1 MKKYG
6 ILVKLFMLVSIVLCF
21 NSVSK
26 AAEGNSSDNEKNLL
40 VNADGTQGMTGWV
53 SAQKWYIN
61 PDTFCFCPQPQV
73 SATMY
78 QDVEIVNMSVGTEMQ
93 LTSTMYCYNQTP
105 SDIGT
110 IKLEFLNDDKSK
122 VLLSN
127 SVTHASPEVVNK
139 TISLNIPEGAKYAR
153 VTLRGDRRCGT
164 YLDTYF
170 KNTKLTVSAPV
181 IVEPQSSQL
190 KVVLEPKEEL
200 QLSVDDD
207 LYENTQMIW
216 TSSDNS
222 VATVDDNGVVK
233 AIAPGNTIIQV
244 VSKDGSYV
252 DVIYVLVIDD
262 AKDYRLAVDLKKGQ
276 SCRLTIDDMTDT
288 VPVEWSSLNEGIA
301 IVSNKGKVTA
311 MGTGLTIVTA
321 YDKEG
326 NIVGQIYVR
335 VRE

>member
-1 MKKYG
+1 MKKNEV
-6 ILVKLFMLVSIVLCF
+6 LVSLFMFIAITLCF
-21 NSVSK
+21 NSVSR
-26 AAEGNSSDNEKNLL
+26 AAESNSISGSEENLIL
-40 VNADGTQGMTGWV
+40 NGGGTQGMTGWT
-53 SAQKWYIN
+53 SNQQWSIRGDY
-61 PDTFCFCPQPQV
+61 FQPQAQA

-78 QDVEIVNMSVGTEMQ
+78 QDVAIDSIEVGTEIM
-93 LTSTMYCYNQTP
+93 LSATMYCYNQKP

-110 IKLEFLNDDKSK
+110 LKLEFLNDDKSK

-127 SVTHASPEVVNK
+127 SVTHASPELIK
-139 TISLNIPEGAKYAR
+139 KIITLNIPEGAKYAR
-153 VTLRGDRRCGT
+153 VTLRGDRKYGT
-164 YLDTYF
+164 NLDTYF
-170 KNTKLTVSAPV
+170 TNIKLIASTPE
-181 IVEPQSSQL
+181 IVEPLSNQL

-207 LYENTQMIW
+207 LDENINMVW
-216 TSSDNS
+216 SSSDTN

-244 VSKDGSYV
+244 VSKDGEYV
-252 DVIYVLVIDD
+252 DFIYVLVVDD

-288 VPVEWSSLNEGIA
+288 VPVEWYSLDEGIA

-311 MGTGLTIVTA
+311 IDIGLTIVTA

-326 NIVGQIYVR
+326 NIAGQIYIR